1 MTKNNRWKTFREKV
15 ALDWKL
21 IKYGCGRFIPE
32 SVIAILSLI
41 LLICAVV
48 GSFNGFGELAAG
60 CSSVAVALLFALAFS
75 IYSASKVFADRELLN
90 IHARKMLS
98 EKWSTDLDDIKMGS
112 EDGAIYI
119 VVITHVGFVFQVNT
133 YDTRFDNQAEEM
145 RSSLDFYRKYRNA
158 RIHYIKAIDLLK
170 LSLDAEEIRHELE

>member
-1 MTKNNRWKTFREKV
+1 MTKNDRWKTFREKV
-15 ALDWKL
+15 ALVWNL

-32 SVIAILSLI
+32 TVIAILSLI

-48 GSFNGFGELAAG
+48 GACKGFSELAAG

-98 EKWSTDLDDIKMGS
+98 EKWSTDLDGIKMGS

-119 VVITHVGFVFQVNT
+119 VVITHVGYVFQVNT

-145 RSSLDFYRKYRNA
+145 RSSLDFFRKYRNA
-158 RIHYIKAIDLLK
+158 KIHYIKAIDLLK
-170 LSLDAEEIRHELE
+170 LSIDAEEIRHELE

>member
-1 MTKNNRWKTFREKV
+1 MTKNDRWKTFRKKV
-15 ALDWKL
+15 ALVWNL

-48 GSFNGFGELAAG
+48 GAFNGFGELAAG
-60 CSSVAVALLFALAFS
+60 CSSVAVALLFGLAFS
-75 IYSASKVFADRELLN
+75 IYSASKVLADRELLN

-98 EKWSTDLDDIKMGS
+98 EKWSTDLDGIKMGS

-119 VVITHVGFVFQVNT
+119 MVITHVGYVFQVNT

-145 RSSLDFYRKYRNA
+145 RSSLDFFRKYRNA

>member
-1 MTKNNRWKTFREKV
+1 MTKNDRWKTFREKV

-48 GSFNGFGELAAG
+48 GAFNGFGELAAG

-98 EKWSTDLDDIKMGS
+98 EKWSTDLDGIKMGS

-119 VVITHVGFVFQVNT
+119 VVITNVGFVFQVNT

-145 RSSLDFYRKYRNA
+145 RSSLDFFRKYRNA
-158 RIHYIKAIDLLK
+158 RIHYIKAIDILK

>member
-1 MTKNNRWKTFREKV
+1 MTKNDRWKTFREKV
-15 ALDWKL
+15 ALVWNL

-32 SVIAILSLI
+32 TVIATLSLI

-48 GSFNGFGELAAG
+48 GAFNGFGELAIVCA
-60 CSSVAVALLFALAFS
+60 SVAAALLFGLAFS
-75 IYSASKVFADRELLN
+75 IYSASKVLADRELLN

-112 EDGAIYI
+112 KDGAIYI

-145 RSSLDFYRKYRNA
+145 RSSLDFYRKYHNA
-158 RIHYIKAIDLLK
+158 KIHYIKAIDLLK
-170 LSLDAEEIRHELE
+170 LSIDAEEIRHELE

>member
-1 MTKNNRWKTFREKV
+1 MTKNDRWKTFREKV

-48 GSFNGFGELAAG
+48 GAFNGFGELAAG

-98 EKWSTDLDDIKMGS
+98 EKWSTDLSRIQTGS
-112 EDGAIYI
+112 EDGEVYLVVVTFAGYLHRTMVFDTKIQHQAVEMLRELDIYA
-119 VVITHVGFVFQVNT
+119 HHKAN
-133 YDTRFDNQAEEM
+133 
-145 RSSLDFYRKYRNA
+145 
-158 RIHYIKAIDLLK
+158 IHYIKVIDLLR

>member
-1 MTKNNRWKTFREKV
+1 MTKNDRWKTFREKV
-15 ALDWKL
+15 ALVWNL

-32 SVIAILSLI
+32 TVIAILSLI

-48 GSFNGFGELAAG
+48 GACKGFSELVAGGSSAAY
-60 CSSVAVALLFALAFS
+60 ALLFALAFS

-98 EKWSTDLDDIKMGS
+98 EKWSTDLDGIKMGS

-119 VVITHVGFVFQVNT
+119 VVITHVGYVFQVNT
-133 YDTRFDNQAEEM
+133 YDTRFDTQAEEM
-145 RSSLDFYRKYRNA
+145 RSSLDFFRKYRNA
-158 RIHYIKAIDLLK
+158 KIHYIKAIDLLK
-170 LSLDAEEIRHELE
+170 LSIDAEEIRHELE

>member
-1 MTKNNRWKTFREKV
+1 MTKNDRWKTFREKV
-15 ALDWKL
+15 ALVWNL

-32 SVIAILSLI
+32 TVIAILSLI

-48 GSFNGFGELAAG
+48 GAFNGFGELAAG

-98 EKWSTDLDDIKMGS
+98 EKWSTDLDGIKMGS

-119 VVITHVGFVFQVNT
+119 VVITHVGYVFQVNT

-145 RSSLDFYRKYRNA
+145 RSSLDFFRKYRRA
-158 RIHYIKAIDLLK
+158 KIHYIKAIDLLK
-170 LSLDAEEIRHELE
+170 LSIDAEEIRYELE

>member
-1 MTKNNRWKTFREKV
+1 MTKNDRWKTFREKV

-48 GSFNGFGELAAG
+48 GAFNGFGELAAG

-98 EKWSTDLDDIKMGS
+98 EKWSTDLDGIKMGS

-119 VVITHVGFVFQVNT
+119 VVITHVGYVFQVNT

-145 RSSLDFYRKYRNA
+145 RSSLDFFRKYRNA

-170 LSLDAEEIRHELE
+170 LSIDAEEIRHELE

>member
-1 MTKNNRWKTFREKV
+1 MTKNDRWKTFREKV
-15 ALDWKL
+15 ALVWNL
-21 IKYGCGRFIPE
+21 YKYAWRNFQPETFIAFLAGTLFLC
-32 SVIAILSLI
+32 SFLCTFMGFVILSI
-41 LLICAVV
+41 VC
-48 GSFNGFGELAAG
+48 SFVAA
-60 CSSVAVALLFALAFS
+60 ALFFALAFS
-75 IYSASKVFADRELLN
+75 IYSASKVLADDRLQD
-90 IHARKMLS
+90 IHTRKMLS

-145 RSSLDFYRKYRNA
+145 RSSLDFFRKYRNA

-170 LSLDAEEIRHELE
+170 LSIDAEEIRHELE

>member
-1 MTKNNRWKTFREKV
+1 MTKNDRWKTFREKV
-15 ALDWKL
+15 ALVWNL

-32 SVIAILSLI
+32 TVIAILSLI

-48 GSFNGFGELAAG
+48 GAFNGFGELAAG
-60 CSSVAVALLFALAFS
+60 CSFVAVALLFALAFS

-98 EKWSTDLDDIKMGS
+98 EKWSTDLSRIQTGS

-119 VVITHVGFVFQVNT
+119 VVITHDGFVFQVNT
-133 YDTRFDNQAEEM
+133 YDTRLDNQAEEM
-145 RSSLDFYRKYRNA
+145 RSSLDFFRKFRLA
-158 RIHYIKAIDLLK
+158 KIHYIKAIDLLK
-170 LSLDAEEIRHELE
+170 LSIDAEEIRHELE

>member
-1 MTKNNRWKTFREKV
+1 MTKNDRWKTFREKV
-15 ALDWKL
+15 ALVWNL

-32 SVIAILSLI
+32 TVIAILSLTM
-41 LLICAVV
+41 LIAAVV
-48 GSFNGFGELAAG
+48 GACKGFSELAIVCAL
-60 CSSVAVALLFALAFS
+60 VAAALLFGLAFS
-75 IYSASKVFADRELLN
+75 IYSASKVLADRELLN

-98 EKWSTDLDDIKMGS
+98 EKWSTDLDGIKMGS

-119 VVITHVGFVFQVNT
+119 VVITHVGYVFQVNT

-145 RSSLDFYRKYRNA
+145 RSSLDFFRKYRNA

>member
-1 MTKNNRWKTFREKV
+1 MTNNNRWKTLRKMV

-32 SVIAILSLI
+32 TVIATLSLI

-48 GSFNGFGELAAG
+48 GAFNGFGELAAG
-60 CSSVAVALLFALAFS
+60 CSFVAVALLFALAFS

-145 RSSLDFYRKYRNA
+145 RSSLDFFRKYRNA
-158 RIHYIKAIDLLK
+158 KIHYIKAIDLLK
-170 LSLDAEEIRHELE
+170 LSIDAEEIRHELE

>member
-1 MTKNNRWKTFREKV
+1 MTKNNRWKLF
-15 ALDWKL
+15 
-21 IKYGCGRFIPE
+21 KYGWSNYIPE
-32 SVIAILSLI
+32 AVIATFVLVMLI
-41 LLICAVV
+41 YAIIDAFY
-48 GSFNGFGELAAG
+48 GFNKLAIVFA
-60 CSSVAVALLFALAFS
+60 SMSAALLFGMMLSLLSSRS
-75 IYSASKVFADRELLN
+75 IPLKGDFPMIY
-90 IHARKMLS
+90 ARKFLS

-133 YDTRFDNQAEEM
+133 YDTRFDNQSEEM

-158 RIHYIKAIDLLK
+158 RIHYIKAIDLLT